1 MNYGDDVYFGDTIK
15 MLCLIVDAD
24 AWQVPEAGE
33 TETKGDVNLDGS
45 VTMGDMVLLLRYL
58 LHSETLT

>member
-1 MNYGDDVYFGDTIK
+1 

-24 AWQVPEAGE
+24 AWMVPETGE

-45 VTMGDMVLLLRYL
+45 VTMGDMVLLLRHL
-58 LHSETLT
+58 LGELHDRHVGVLGRHR